1 MRRLGLVIFSCI
13 AIVGAAPVLARADD
27 DTSGAPAAY
36 AKFVDGAQGQHGLF
50 TLWRKH
56 GHVYVEIAATQLG
69 KDFVQSAAPQNG
81 LGGWGLVAGEDMF
94 APTRLIQ
101 FTRAGNKIVI
111 TWPNTYFSA
120 PHDTAQQ
127 RAVDRSFA
135 PSVVAVAPIVALD
148 ETETKIVFD
157 GAPFLDDVLGLT
169 AVLKQSLGTRDPD
182 QTYRL
187 DPARTFFGPSKAFPQ
202 NVIIEADQTFA
213 ADNPQVVDTVP
224 DPRSIQLRVI
234 YNIAQPPDNNAYMPR
249 LADDRVG
256 YVSAPVFTFGDDRR
270 KNRGVFYI
278 IRWDMQP
285 SDPTKRISPA
295 KNPLVF
301 WISNTVPVEYRPT
314 VRDALL
320 AWNKAFERIGI
331 SDAVQVREQPDDPN
345 WDPDD
350 IRYNVVRWETS
361 ATPAFGAEAQWIY
374 DPRTGQEFHTG
385 ILIEADELRGGF
397 TNWQYFV
404 MPARG
409 KTGKGIVSPM
419 DPGYA
424 MGREAE
430 ANFGRV
436 ALDLMG
442 RPMNADTEAQFTKD
456 LLTSTVLHESGH
468 DMGFQHNFIGS
479 EAYTA
484 KELQSRAFTQRMGVA
499 TSVMEYAPLNV
510 WPKGKG
516 QGDYW
521 QTVLG
526 PYDYYAIKWGY
537 ARIPGTRTPT
547 DELPTLGR
555 WASVWSNPLYAFA
568 SDEDVSWGNAHA
580 IDPRVNQD
588 DLTNDTLGWCGSQL
602 DLTHHLMQ
610 AVDQRWPKPGHSYTE
625 ARDAFGWVFLRY
637 NRCAQMTEHFIGGEY
652 ISRAHRGDPGAG
664 VPLQAVSRRDE
675 QRAYAMLDRYVFSD
689 QAWNFSPK
697 LLNHMVYQEQSPV
710 WGGTWAYNPDDRH
723 DMPIVTL
730 AENAQLAVL
739 GEMFQPLML
748 QRLDDLAMKA
758 PASSTM
764 SLADLFDWTQRS
776 VFGDLGSKPTASTEV
791 RRNLQQMYT
800 RTLVQLWLQPDPG
813 EPYDAQSLARA
824 KLVQL
829 NSDVHAALAR
839 GGTDELTRA
848 HLQNLAAIVSRAL
861 DTRNV
866 IPPIPPQM

>member
-1 MRRLGLVIFSCI
+1 MQRLGLVIGLC
-13 AIVGAAPVLARADD
+13 ALLLCAAAAAVRADD
-27 DTSGAPAAY
+27 DPSAPAAY
-36 AKFVDGAQGQHGLF
+36 PKWVVGADGQHGLF

-56 GHVYVEIAATQLG
+56 DHVYIEIAAAQLG
-69 KDFVQSAAPQNG
+69 KDYVQSAAPQNG

-94 APTRLIQ
+94 APTRLIR
-101 FTRAGNKIVI
+101 FARNGNKIVI
-111 TWPNTYFSA
+111 TWPNTFFSA
-120 PHDTAQQ
+120 PHDQAQQ
-127 RAVDRSFA
+127 RAVDRSFS
-135 PSVVAVAPIVALD
+135 PSVVALAPIVALD

-157 GAPFLDDVLGLT
+157 ASPFLDDVLGMT
-169 AVLKQSLGTRDPD
+169 AVLKQNLGTKDPD

-187 DPARTFFGPSKAFPQ
+187 DAARTFFGPSKAFPE

-224 DPRSIQLRVI
+224 DPRSVQLRVV
-234 YNIAQPPDNNAYMPR
+234 YNIAQPPDSNDYMPR

-256 YVSAPVFTFGDDRR
+256 YVTAPVFTFGDDRR
-270 KNRGVFYI
+270 KNRNLFYI
-278 IRWDMQP
+278 IRWNMQP

-295 KNPLVF
+295 KKPLIFYVA
-301 WISNTVPVEYRPT
+301 NTVPVEYRQT
-314 VRDALL
+314 VKDALL
-320 AWNKAFERIGI
+320 QWNKAFERIGI
-331 SDAVQVREQPDDPN
+331 SDGVQVRDQPDDPT
-345 WDPDD
+345 WDPED

-361 ATPAFGAEAQWIY
+361 AAPAFGAEAQWIY
-374 DPRTGQEFHTG
+374 DPRTGEEFHTG

-404 MPARG
+404 MPARAKSAKSFAG
-409 KTGKGIVSPM
+409 PM
-419 DPGYA
+419 DPSYA
-424 MGREAE
+424 LGRQAE

-442 RPMNADTEAQFTKD
+442 RPMNSDTEAQFTRD

-484 KELQSRAFTQRMGVA
+484 KQLQNRAFTQRMGVA

-510 WPKGKG
+510 WPKGTG

-537 ARIPGTRTPT
+537 ARIPGARTPG

-555 WASVWSNPLYAFA
+555 WASVWSNPLYKFA
-568 SDEDVSWGNAHA
+568 SDEDVAWFGGHA

-625 ARDAFGWVFLRY
+625 ARDAFGWVFIRY
-637 NRCAQMTEHFIGGEY
+637 ARCAQMTEHYIGGEY
-652 ISRAHRGDPGAG
+652 ISRAHRGDPNAD
-664 VPLQAVSRRDE
+664 VPLRAVSRQDE
-675 QRAYAMLDRYVFSD
+675 QRAFGMLDRYLFAD
-689 QAWNFSPK
+689 QAWNFSPN
-697 LLNHMVYQEQSPV
+697 LLNHMVYEEQSPV
-710 WGGTWAYNPDDRH
+710 WGGSWAYNPDARH
-723 DMPIVTL
+723 DMPVS
-730 AENAQLAVL
+730 QLAQFAQDNAL
-739 GEMFQPLML
+739 GQMFAPLML
-748 QRLDDLAMKA
+748 QRLDDLAMKNA
-758 PASSTM
+758 PGKTM
-764 SLADLFDWTQRS
+764 SLTDLFDWTQNS
-776 VFGDLGSKPTASTEV
+776 VFGDLRARGPATQV
-791 RRNLQQMYT
+791 RRNLQQSYARM
-800 RTLVQLWLQPDPG
+800 LVALWLQPDPG
-813 EPYDAQSLARA
+813 TPYDAQSLARA

-829 NSDVHAALAR
+829 RSDVHAALNR
-839 GGTDELTRA
+839 GGLDELRRA
-848 HLQNLAAIVSRAL
+848 HLENLETVVARAL

-866 IPPIPPQM
+866 IPPIPSQ